1 MSGAETREARVAA
14 AARPASPA
22 AAAVGNIPPLS
33 VPRPPHTSSSSSSRT
48 RTSPSARLG
57 RGRLYVVVSTVFSL
71 AAAATALAAAHT
83 TWARTLTTSTAVV
96 PGQGSTSTT
105 DVVQYGLYAVT
116 RDVCSI
122 AALTPK
128 KRSCAHYEETYAADL
143 FVSIPGLSFLLSTL
157 HGAVVLFGAAFF
169 LGIALARRLRLA
181 MKRAEEEEED
191 GGEGA
196 AGSLRFPVTP
206 CSPSSPALHALVW
219 TGFVLTFVA
228 LIGGVFTIAAT
239 PSTAQPASLQ
249 TLWLPF
255 MYYPSRSI
263 DDGGKL
269 SSASAVAALG
279 AGLAAAA
286 ADAVLEGVQGVGRRG
301 RGECCGLCRVVK

>member
-22 AAAVGNIPPLS
+22 AAAVGDIPPLS
-33 VPRPPHTSSSSSSRT
+33 VRRPPHSSSSSSSRT
-48 RTSPSARLG
+48 SPSSRLG

-83 TWARTLTTSTAVV
+83 TWARTLATTTAVV

-169 LGIALARRLRLA
+169 LGVALARRLRLA
-181 MKRAEEEEED
+181 MKRAEEEEE
-191 GGEGA
+191 EGA

-219 TGFVLTFVA
+219 TGFVLTFAA

-249 TLWLPF
+249 EIWLPF